1 MSAKSVTIARRLSQ
15 ITNDELNHDVT
26 EDMSKIECETEFK
39 RIHVVSPP
47 CKGILD
53 AYSISR
59 LVSQDADDKPRK
71 AEDAQVNRAL
81 DGMSAHDKAAR
92 KMGKQNHIQ
101 LQRRLTKSH
110 NQR

>member
-1 MSAKSVTIARRLSQ
+1 MLKLRKKQNGPA
-15 ITNDELNHDVT
+15 DEIIDRSHYPIPPSLFFPF
-26 EDMSKIECETEFK
+26 SETEFK

-71 AEDAQVNRAL
+71 AEDC
-81 DGMSAHDKAAR
+81 
-92 KMGKQNHIQ
+92 
-101 LQRRLTKSH
+101 
-110 NQR
+110 

>member
-1 MSAKSVTIARRLSQ
+1 LAWVPILSSKSHYPIPPSLFFPFS
-15 ITNDELNHDVT
+15 
-26 EDMSKIECETEFK
+26 ETEFK